1 MRKGLQ
7 DLSVCLFQAEKL
19 SKCRDLNKGISLACG
34 WHVPV
39 TARRPVGNEVGELD
53 RV

>member
-7 DLSVCLFQAEKL
+7 DLSVCFLIKVSA
-19 SKCRDLNKGISLACG
+19 LAQLLCLEQT
-34 WHVPV
+34 WHVFGMLQI
-39 TARRPVGNEVGELD
+39 TARRPVGNEGGELD

>member
-19 SKCRDLNKGISLACG
+19 SKCRDLKGVNLACV

>member
-1 MRKGLQ
+1 MRKGLP

-19 SKCRDLNKGISLACG
+19 SKCRDLKKGIHLACI
-34 WHVPV
+34 WHFPV
-39 TARRPVGNEVGELD
+39 TARPVGNEGGDLD